1 MMIAWVASGEVGRQI
16 ANAIRQVMMAILEA
30 ATPIVDAIAVVM
42 IISGALLAIGFR
54 QEGYG
59 IRLISGGVIALV
71 FMHLVLPLLLQLF

>member
-1 MMIAWVASGEVGRQI
+1 
-16 ANAIRQVMMAILEA
+16 MAILEA